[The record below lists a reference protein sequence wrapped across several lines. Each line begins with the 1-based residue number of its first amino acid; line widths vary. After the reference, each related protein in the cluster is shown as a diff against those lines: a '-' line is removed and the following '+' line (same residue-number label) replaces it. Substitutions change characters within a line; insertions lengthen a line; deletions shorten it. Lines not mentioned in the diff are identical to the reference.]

1 MMAQQSAAPSGHN
14 QSREKSMAKNNDKI
28 ILVTGATGQQGGA
41 AMRHLREKGFPI
53 RALTRDPGGPK
64 ARVLV
69 GRGTE
74 VVQGDLNDPAS
85 LTRAVEGVHG
95 VYSVQASA
103 GDPELEVRQGRH
115 LTDAAKQARVSHFV
129 YSSVGSA
136 DRKTG
141 VPHFES
147 KFRIEEQIRSSGLRY
162 TILRPVFFMENWL
175 HMRDAIEA
183 GTVAL
188 PLSPETR
195 LQMIAV
201 DDIGVFITMA
211 FEHPGHWQGR
221 AVDLAGDELAMT
233 EIADALGR
241 MTGRNVSYAQV
252 RWDQFE
258 QKAGPDMTLM
268 YRWFQDVGYS
278 VDIAALRQ
286 EHPNLMSFQ
295 RWLQGHWRPRVQTA

>member
-1 MMAQQSAAPSGHN
+1 MP
-14 QSREKSMAKNNDKI
+14 KNNDKT

-41 AMRHLREKGFPI
+41 ALRHLREKGFGV
-53 RALTRDPGGPK
+53 RALTRHPDDPK
-64 ARVLV
+64 ARPLV

-74 VVQGDLNDPAS
+74 VVQGDLDDPAS
-85 LTRAVEGVHG
+85 LTRAVEGVYG

-103 GDPELEVRQGRH
+103 GNAEAEIRQGIH
-115 LTDAAKQARVSHFV
+115 LADAAKHARVSHFV

-141 VPHFES
+141 IPHFES
-147 KFRIEEQIRSSGLRY
+147 KFRIEEHLRGTGLRY

-175 HMRDAIEA
+175 SMRDSIEA
-183 GTVAL
+183 GTLAL

-201 DDIGVFITMA
+201 DDIGVFVTMA
-211 FEHPGHWQGR
+211 FEHSGHWQGR
-221 AVDLAGDELAMT
+221 AVDLAGDELSMT
-233 EIADALGR
+233 EIAEALGR
-241 MTGRNVSYAQV
+241 MVGRNVTYAQV

-258 QKAGPDMTLM
+258 QKAGHDMMLM

>member
-1 MMAQQSAAPSGHN
+1 MP
-14 QSREKSMAKNNDKI
+14 KNNDKT
-28 ILVTGATGQQGGA
+28 ILVAGATGQQGGA
-41 AMRHLREKGFPI
+41 ALRHLREKGFGV
-53 RALTRDPGGPK
+53 RALTRNPDGPK
-64 ARVLV
+64 ARPLV

-85 LTRAVEGVHG
+85 LTRAVEGVYG
-95 VYSVQASA
+95 VYSVQASTGGA
-103 GDPELEVRQGRH
+103 EAEIREGIQLA
-115 LTDAAKQARVSHFV
+115 DAAKRARVSHFV

-141 VPHFES
+141 IPHFDS
-147 KFRIEEQIRSSGLRY
+147 KYRIEEHIRGTGLRY

-183 GTVAL
+183 GTLAL
-188 PLSPETR
+188 PLSPDTR

-201 DDIGVFITMA
+201 DDIGVFVTMA
-211 FEHPGHWQGR
+211 LEHSGHWQGR
-221 AVDLAGDELAMT
+221 AVDLAGEELSMT
-233 EIADALGR
+233 EIAEALGR

-252 RWDQFE
+252 RWEHFE